1 MKTKRIILVVDDE
14 EADLELFRTILEKE
28 GYMVLTADKGKDGLD
43 QVRREKPNLVIL
55 DLKMPDMSGI
65 AVLREIKK
73 FDENTE
79 VIIITGYGAMKSARM
94 AMRLG
99 AYEYITKPFDIDYV
113 KAVVGDA
120 LSSVSDSAPQKVRG
134 EGGRRL

>member
-1 MKTKRIILVVDDE
+1 MKKNRIILVVDDD

-43 QVRREKPNLVIL
+43 EVRRKRPNLVIL

-73 FDENTE
+73 IDENTE

-113 KAVVGDA
+113 KAVVRDA
-120 LSSVSDSAPQKVRG
+120 LSSVPDSAPQKVRG
-134 EGGRRL
+134 EFGCRL